1 MYVGRMA
8 FIGKTP
14 KGANI
19 GLYRLS
25 SRNYTKRV
33 PKLSGDTMSIVQ
45 EENTQTESLGNPYVQ
60 YNCVRIAG
68 DYAVL
73 GNGTHTDS
81 ISEKISGGFPIRDAI
96 GLTLFAFD
104 YERDEYSTPRI
115 AGVVGR
121 QGDVGWLGIVRKDG
135 LIVKE
140 IPLRCG
146 RVAFVATYEKD
157 DISETQAVALE
168 ENDVASPAKAVV
180 HAPGFRDFSNVVL
193 GVSVVA
199 QSHNFALDSH
209 IA

>member
-45 EENTQTESLGNPYVQ
+45 EENTQTESLENPYVQ
-60 YNCVRIAG
+60 YNCVRIVG

-81 ISEKISGGFPIRDAI
+81 ISERSPEGFLYGMLLA
-96 GLTLFAFD
+96 
-104 YERDEYSTPRI
+104 
-115 AGVVGR
+115 
-121 QGDVGWLGIVRKDG
+121 
-135 LIVKE
+135 
-140 IPLRCG
+140 
-146 RVAFVATYEKD
+146 
-157 DISETQAVALE
+157 
-168 ENDVASPAKAVV
+168 
-180 HAPGFRDFSNVVL
+180 
-193 GVSVVA
+193 
-199 QSHNFALDSH
+199 
-209 IA
+209 